1 MNISF
6 MVYLRY
12 KKQQCGRENIWRIG
26 NKMEI
31 MGKQGHIRNILE
43 FSGEPYFYDNVQS
56 KKYVENF

>member
-31 MGKQGHIRNILE
+31 MGKTGAYQE
-43 FSGEPYFYDNVQS
+43 YFRVFP
-56 KKYVENF
+56 ENLIFLR